1 MINLQGLSEW
11 LFLYEEKPPPPRS
24 TSREAFRR
32 CVAGIR
38 VLLIQ
43 HIIFGE
49 HIFFCICFMAHVFFP
64 PGGSTVVGYV
74 IMIYTCYFL
83 CTDDVGQWHTPC
95 LSMHWENSRQWFKII
110 AQFCYLWCLYCGEL
124 QWRWCSMN
132 FPFLN
137 GLTIQQ
143 LQSTRTSTTS
153 TPIQV
158 WSISRNATTKI
169 WY

>member
-1 MINLQGLSEW
+1 MW
-11 LFLYEEKPPPPRS
+11 LFLYEEEPPPPRS

-43 HIIFGE
+43 HIIFWE
-49 HIFFCICFMAHVFFP
+49 HIFFCICFMAQVLFP

-95 LSMHWENSRQWFKII
+95 LSIHWENSRQWFKII
-110 AQFCYLWCLYCGEL
+110 AQFCYLCYLYCGEL
-124 QWRWCSMN
+124 HDGDVPWNSHSWMVSLFNSFNLQEH
-132 FPFLN
+132 
-137 GLTIQQ
+137 QQ
-143 LQSTRTSTTS
+143 RAPL
-153 TPIQV
+153 IQV